1 LTVAARTGLGIGLS
15 RSDERKGE
23 ESEVK

>member
-1 LTVAARTGLGIGLS
+1 MTARTGLGIGLG
-15 RSDERKGE
+15 RSDERKRE